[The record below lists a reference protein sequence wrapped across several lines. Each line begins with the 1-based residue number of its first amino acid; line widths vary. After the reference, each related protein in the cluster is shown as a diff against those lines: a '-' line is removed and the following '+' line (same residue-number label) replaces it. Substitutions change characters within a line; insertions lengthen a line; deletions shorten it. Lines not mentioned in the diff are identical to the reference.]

1 MTMVIESEST
11 FGYKVATIRRK
22 MTEKEGKLF
31 GYKVT
36 TIGRKISEKE
46 GNVLHS

>member
-1 MTMVIESEST
+1 
-11 FGYKVATIRRK
+11 VATIRRK